1 MSMSTLEVS
10 SKGVVTLNGVVIPW
24 VSGVDVNIPQPLG
37 ERISVCIRAH
47 VDSVMMD
54 YTQPGAKE

>member
-37 ERISVCIRAH
+37 ERICVCIRAY